1 MSAQNAGVYSMTGF
15 ARQEGGDDVMNWA
28 WELKS
33 VNGKSLDV
41 RARLFAGFESLEGVV
56 RSRVQEKCARGN
68 VQANLTVDRSAMTPE
83 VQVNRAVLDRL
94 LAISEEL
101 KSETALTAPSID
113 GILSL
118 KGVLETVEVEEDP
131 EVLAARLAAV
141 EQDLLSALDAL
152 RVMRREE
159 GKRLAALA
167 GARLDEIDKLTC
179 DAAAL
184 AATQPAALRERLKN
198 QIEELLQA
206 SPALSEERLSQEAAI
221 LAGKSDVREELD
233 RLVAHVEAARGLLA
247 QGGPIGRKLDFLC
260 QEFNREA
267 NTLCS
272 KASDVALTRIGLD
285 LKSAIEQLREQI
297 QNIE

>member
-15 ARQEGGDDVMNWA
+15 ARQEGGDDVMSWS

-68 VQANLTVDRSAMTPE
+68 VQANLIVDRSATAPE

-94 LAISEEL
+94 LAITTEL
-101 KSETALTAPSID
+101 KNETALAAPSID
-113 GILSL
+113 GILGL
-118 KGVLETVEVEEDP
+118 KGVLETVEVEEEP
-131 EVLAARLAAV
+131 EVVAARLTAV
-141 EQDLLSALDAL
+141 EQDLSSALDAL
-152 RVMRREE
+152 RVMRLEE
-159 GKRLAALA
+159 GKRLSALA
-167 GARLDEIDKLTC
+167 GARLDEIEKLTS

-184 AATQPAALRERLKN
+184 AATQPAALRERLKT
-198 QIEELLQA
+198 QVEELLQA

-233 RLVAHVEAARGLLA
+233 RLTAHVEAARGLLA

>member
-1 MSAQNAGVYSMTGF
+1 MSAKNAGVYSMTGF
-15 ARQEGGDDVMNWA
+15 ARQEGGDAAMNWA

-41 RARLFAGFESLEGVV
+41 RARLFTGFESLESVV

-68 VQANLTVDRSAMTPE
+68 VQASLSVNRSATALE
-83 VQVNRAVLDRL
+83 VRVNRDVLDRL
-94 LAISEEL
+94 LAISAEL
-101 KSETALTAPSID
+101 QKVTALAPPSID
-113 GILSL
+113 GILGL
-118 KGVLETVEVEEDP
+118 KGVLETVEAEEDP
-131 EVLAARLAAV
+131 EALSARLAAV
-141 EQDLLSALDAL
+141 EQDLLLALDAL
-152 RVMRREE
+152 RAMRQDE
-159 GKRLAALA
+159 GARLAALTE
-167 GARLDEIDKLTC
+167 ARLDEIDKLTR
-179 DAAAL
+179 DAGAL
-184 AATQPAALRERLKN
+184 AASQPEALREKF
-198 QIEELLQA
+198 QHQVEELLQA

-221 LAGKSDVREELD
+221 LAGKSDIREELD
-233 RLVAHVEAARGLLA
+233 RLQAHVEAARGLMA